1 MGILFYCM
9 HSCNF
14 RNEMS
19 IVNLCLETDQEN
31 VNRETEASTEGGA
44 GGSEAKRSLHSS
56 LYV

>member
-1 MGILFYCM
+1 
-9 HSCNF
+9 
-14 RNEMS
+14 MS

-44 GGSEAKRSLHSS
+44 GGSEAKGSLHSS

>member
-1 MGILFYCM
+1 
-9 HSCNF
+9 
-14 RNEMS
+14 MS

-44 GGSEAKRSLHSS
+44 GGSEGKGSLHSS